1 MEAEDYQNSKRS
13 TKDDDISRW
22 LNQNQDEG
30 EEDGRGRGRTTWR

>member
-30 EEDGRGRGRTTWR
+30 DEDGRGRERTAWR